1 MIYAAKIDQTAPDCF
16 EVSFPDKP
24 NAFTFGVSLEDAL
37 GMAKDCIET
46 ALEADLENGV
56 PLNMPKVR
64 SAKKG
69 LYPIE
74 IDLDTLRGRDEAND
88 ILKASESSLA
98 FWDYPEDKIWDEL
111 EHTERQPREG
121 WAAAFANAPKETKA
135 LIPDVF
141 EDEPFEWEW
150 KT

>member
-56 PLNMPKVR
+56 PLKMPKVR

-74 IDLDTLRGRDEAND
+74 IDPHLVKAYQLFEARSGKSAYSTLAKIASALGKSLEVRFVGHEA
-88 ILKASESSLA
+88 AVA
-98 FWDYPEDKIWDEL
+98 
-111 EHTERQPREG
+111 
-121 WAAAFANAPKETKA
+121 
-135 LIPDVF
+135 
-141 EDEPFEWEW
+141 
-150 KT
+150 